1 MVITKDT
8 VITTRARPAAA
19 VPPPSPSGVAVL
31 PVVRAVPFRAAASA
45 VPSPLPVVVVSKL
58 RSARG
63 GGGGGSGGNRL
74 YKYSIKE
81 INNRKVKRAKKK
93 AN

>member
-63 GGGGGSGGNRL
+63 GGSGSGGNRL